1 MAVVVTTYLY
11 ESWHDTVGICRDGG
25 VREEYAVRMISHG
38 SRVTI
43 IVASSVGC
51 YSACRCRSMRKTEFR
66 QRLRL
71 ELNRW
76 RSGVARGRVLTHTN
90 FYHDNNEKR
99 QRCGARGTRAGEVAR
114 GEDDSGLQ
122 RATDSNGGGGNE
134 HKENGLECEERD
146 MDVETASGFLT
157 SSNIVMPGWHQDDK
171 AIFSLAVPAALAL
184 AADPLLQVVDTAF
197 VGHAGPEALA
207 ALGINSALF
216 TFSFLV
222 FNFLGTATTPMV
234 ARARS
239 SKNHAK
245 AGLVTLQALTV
256 ASVSGSL
263 LAVGLL
269 GFSDEALMVMGADP
283 VGHPVTYDMA
293 KQFLYIRACAAP
305 AVMITTVGQGV
316 FGGLQDMKTPLGI
329 TTTANVINLGLDI
342 VLILGLGM
350 GVKGAATATTVAEW
364 TAASSYL
371 FYLWK
376 RRDMLG
382 GSEAPKQ
389 IMALASES
397 FSDLLMSFKPFFKAG
412 GAVLMRTMLLLGT
425 KTLASATAAR
435 LGSNAIASHQVV
447 MQLWLLTSMM
457 VDSLAVSG
465 QSLVAVELGKGKS
478 NSLDDQKSPVVVEI
492 DTSGARRVSDRLI
505 QLGVGSGVVLAVTF
519 AIASPWIPKIFTEDA
534 DVEQTIL
541 SILPIAIA
549 MLPVNAGVYVLDGI
563 LVGSRDFKWMAK
575 AMTVAAGSA
584 IALLAAVE
592 PLDLGLEG
600 VWYALAALMTFR
612 LSTLLW
618 RYYSPDG
625 PLAPA
630 IEMAA
635 LEHEISKDEKK
646 DDEDDLKHA
655 KGHISPMYI
664 NHEANES
671 TIDALE

>member
-1 MAVVVTTYLY
+1 MSGARRTSIRP
-11 ESWHDTVGICRDGG
+11 EFCRRKSGIG
-25 VREEYAVRMISHG
+25 
-38 SRVTI
+38 
-43 IVASSVGC
+43 VGC
-51 YSACRCRSMRKTEFR
+51 
-66 QRLRL
+66 
-71 ELNRW
+71 
-76 RSGVARGRVLTHTN
+76 GHTGWVTN
-90 FYHDNNEKR
+90 SKKNGNGTRYLGGGFWL
-99 QRCGARGTRAGEVAR
+99 GARGGEV
-114 GEDDSGLQ
+114 
-122 RATDSNGGGGNE
+122 GG
-134 HKENGLECEERD
+134 ENGNGLCVGASTKERSGECEAEEIQTSRENKQGD
-146 MDVETASGFLT
+146 MVK
-157 SSNIVMPGWHQDDK
+157 MPWWRHQDDK

-207 ALGINSALF
+207 ALGINSGLF

-269 GFSDEALMVMGADP
+269 GFSDQALMVMGADP
-283 VGHPVTYDMA
+283 VGHPVTYGLA

-329 TTTANVINLGLDI
+329 TVMANFINLGLDI
-342 VLILGLGM
+342 VLILGLGL

-371 FYLWK
+371 FYLWN

-382 GSEAPKQ
+382 GSEAPKK
-389 IMALASES
+389 MAALASES
-397 FSDLLMSFKPFFKAG
+397 FSDLLVSFRPFFKAG

-435 LGSNAIASHQVV
+435 LGSTSIASHQVV

-478 NSLDDQKSPVVVEI
+478 SSLDDQKSPMVVEL

-505 QLGVGSGVVLAVTF
+505 QLGVGSGVVLAIAF
-519 AIASPWIPKIFTEDA
+519 GIASPWIPKIFTEDA

-584 IALLAAVE
+584 IALLATVE
-592 PLDLGLEG
+592 PWDLGLEG

-612 LSTLLW
+612 LGTLLW

-625 PLAPA
+625 PLAPIA
-630 IEMAA
+630 ESRAE
-635 LEHEISKDEKK
+635 LCKEEVDEGDTNKK
-646 DDEDDLKHA
+646 DLKHA

-664 NHEANES
+664 NHDANES
-671 TIDALE
+671 TIDALEQ

>member
-1 MAVVVTTYLY
+1 
-11 ESWHDTVGICRDGG
+11 
-25 VREEYAVRMISHG
+25 MISHG
-38 SRVTI
+38 GIKETHTVVVISNRVGG
-43 IVASSVGC
+43 SSA
-51 YSACRCRSMRKTEFR
+51 YRCRSMRSTKTDV
-66 QRLRL
+66 RLS
-71 ELNRW
+71 EMCRW
-76 RSGVARGRVLTHTN
+76 RSGGVGRGRVLLTHTKC
-90 FYHDNNEKR
+90 NNSNYSKR
-99 QRCGARGTRAGEVAR
+99 HGARGERDGEVGR
-114 GEDDSGLQ
+114 DEDGNDVQ
-122 RATDSNGGGGNE
+122 RATITTDNNGGNE
-134 HKENGLECEERD
+134 HKENGTECEESIQ
-146 MDVETASGFLT
+146 VEKTSGLLNN
-157 SSNIVMPGWHQDDK
+157 SNILMPGWHQDDK

-269 GFSDEALMVMGADP
+269 GFSDQALMVMGADP
-283 VGHPVTYDMA
+283 VGHPMTYEMA

-329 TTTANVINLGLDI
+329 TTMANMINFGLDI
-342 VLILGLGM
+342 VLILGLGL

-389 IMALASES
+389 MMALASES
-397 FSDLLMSFKPFFKAG
+397 FSNLLVSFKPFFKAG

-435 LGSNAIASHQVV
+435 LGPTPIASHQVV

-478 NSLDDQKSPVVVEI
+478 SSLDDQKSPVVVEI

-612 LSTLLW
+612 LGTLLW

-630 IEMAA
+630 VKMAA
-635 LEHEISKDEKK
+635 LEHEVSKDEKK
-646 DDEDDLKHA
+646 DDEDELKHA

-664 NHEANES
+664 NHDANES